1 MRRTTGLSVVILI
14 VLISL
19 PAAALAAAWGKGYLA
34 PEAAAPQAVYT
45 LSWWTVDGGG
55 TTFNAQEGYRL
66 GGTIG
71 VDCFSAPDKV
81 SHHDI
86 VYAKGSPIVCKK
98 LEFVF
103 EDGSRKA
110 GIIDGEIVL

>member
-71 VDCFSAPDKV
+71 QPDAAV
-81 SHHDI
+81 WSGGGYTLAAGFWGGAAAAYP
-86 VYAKGSPIVCKK
+86 VYMP
-98 LEFVF
+98 L
-103 EDGSRKA
+103 
-110 GIIDGEIVL
+110 VLRD